1 MRKSDFVANKQ
12 LPSLIIA
19 IIIDGLRAQDR
30 KICAEFILAHI
41 LYGKSC
47 ISSYTWIVRTP

>member
-47 ISSYTWIVRTP
+47 ISSYT